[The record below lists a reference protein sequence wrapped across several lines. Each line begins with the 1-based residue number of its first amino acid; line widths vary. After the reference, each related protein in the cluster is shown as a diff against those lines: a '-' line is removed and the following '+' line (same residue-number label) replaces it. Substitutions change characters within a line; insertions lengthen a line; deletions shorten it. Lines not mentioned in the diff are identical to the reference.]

1 MRVRN
6 LDTESNALTADVAF
20 CHWAAPPYE
29 SVVSAM
35 DTAVRLYQTSLQH
48 INSIITRIKMQAIF
62 TKLSILHKYIYLPA
76 IKTDEITPPTQILL
90 QCKPIFIKL
99 PTIRTVNLHMKP

>member
-6 LDTESNALTADVAF
+6 LDTKSNALTADVAF

-29 SVVSAM
+29 SVRILMGYRSS
-35 DTAVRLYQTSLQH
+35 LYQTSLQH

-62 TKLSILHKYIYLPA
+62 TKLSILYKYISPDTE
-76 IKTDEITPPTQILL
+76 KTYEITHQTLI
-90 QCKPIFIKL
+90 II
-99 PTIRTVNLHMKP
+99 